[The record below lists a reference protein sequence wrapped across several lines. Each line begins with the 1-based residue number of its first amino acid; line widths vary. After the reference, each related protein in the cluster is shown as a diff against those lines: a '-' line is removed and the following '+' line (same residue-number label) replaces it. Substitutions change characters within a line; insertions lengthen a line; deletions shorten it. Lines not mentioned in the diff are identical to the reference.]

1 MGFFKRNKTEAPAA
15 MQVPGTPP
23 KANKVSTPD
32 TALCMDSPQSST
44 QAVMRGKARTKAN
57 STTAAAV
64 AKPPKPTRKA
74 SLFRK
79 STKSPAANKAS
90 KVTFVKVTP
99 NKDGGFNENMEVE
112 LQSSPPANI
121 LVVNNTP
128 PTSSP
133 QAAAV
138 APVAKISS
146 AKKSPSATGSTRI
159 IVDTDTS
166 PIDARKNLN
175 ALFNEESDGEG
186 DDIFDEDAVGDT
198 SGGNKKLFSKF
209 NLRNIGKNKTPSPK
223 TKQQQKQPLTN
234 VPKFVNNN
242 EEMSIPSLITEP
254 EAGSNASAAVKRGA
268 NGKGANNS
276 AHNNTTGKIGAATT
290 DEVGGERADAVSP
303 FPNPPPIH
311 DKRLAQ
317 AETPLRSNNAF
328 KEDVQKFLNVL
339 QCNDDTTSEDV
350 ATAVTSSYF
359 DLNYFDK
366 CGPFDGLCAPM
377 GGMSEMDPLAVERE
391 EEEKFAKQFT
401 SEIVKNGI
409 KLIYHQSPTPSSSN
423 MDWNQS
429 TVKLFIRPG
438 NCHESKLTHP
448 TLAWAILPVVSRM
461 RISGSYDA
469 DKSLWNYLGLLDIY
483 SILGA
488 DDGESS
494 NGGGALPNSPDIT
507 KQTVDASARGAKTH
521 EKEANNTPVASGF
534 FSVTASSTGNVYVF
548 EAPTGKRRDYIVKG
562 LKCLIS
568 RASYQMIAG
577 KVDVCS
583 ELYSEDA
590 GQLTGELPSLVTP
603 TQALSRVTHAFLDN

>member
-1 MGFFKRNKTEAPAA
+1 MGFFKRNKTETPAA

-32 TALCMDSPQSST
+32 TALGMDSPQSST

-64 AKPPKPTRKA
+64 AKPPIPTRKA

-350 ATAVTSSYF
+350 ATAVTSNYF

-401 SEIVKNGI
+401 SVSCVCVLSPHFCIVLSTHHFLQRTISNEGNRQEWDQTNLSSI
-409 KLIYHQSPTPSSSN
+409 AYTILVEHGLESIYGKTIHSS
-423 MDWNQS
+423 
-429 TVKLFIRPG
+429 R
-438 NCHESKLTHP
+438 
-448 TLAWAILPVVSRM
+448 
-461 RISGSYDA
+461 
-469 DKSLWNYLGLLDIY
+469 
-483 SILGA
+483 
-488 DDGESS
+488 
-494 NGGGALPNSPDIT
+494 
-507 KQTVDASARGAKTH
+507 
-521 EKEANNTPVASGF
+521 
-534 FSVTASSTGNVYVF
+534 
-548 EAPTGKRRDYIVKG
+548 
-562 LKCLIS
+562 
-568 RASYQMIAG
+568 
-577 KVDVCS
+577 
-583 ELYSEDA
+583 
-590 GQLTGELPSLVTP
+590 QLS
-603 TQALSRVTHAFLDN
+603 